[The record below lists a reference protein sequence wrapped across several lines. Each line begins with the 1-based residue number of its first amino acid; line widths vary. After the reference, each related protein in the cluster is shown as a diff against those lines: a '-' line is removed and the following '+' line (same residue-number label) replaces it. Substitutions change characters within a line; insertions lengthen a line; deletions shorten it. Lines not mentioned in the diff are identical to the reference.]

1 MSDPATGTHLINHP
15 FQAFECDYLQSA
27 FLSWSGAN
35 VCKHIKLFKRCCC
48 MERPLIWLVLSLC
61 TVNDNELTML
71 LLNKTLFSTSSLNLA
86 MTYCVIC
93 CRMAGELNTMV
104 LVTSSLVLFYF
115 SFVLVELIGYGT
127 SNRC

>member
-1 MSDPATGTHLINHP
+1 
-15 FQAFECDYLQSA
+15 
-27 FLSWSGAN
+27 
-35 VCKHIKLFKRCCC
+35 
-48 MERPLIWLVLSLC
+48 MERPLIWLVLHLC
-61 TVNDNELTML
+61 TIDSELTVL